1 MADIHHVQRQRRDE
15 IASGTG
21 GNIRGDEL
29 HDDSPKAKYEPVD
42 PDAAAAA
49 EWQQLYHAASPWVAS
64 HHHLITGSVLPVW
77 NKIQER
83 EGKFNEW
90 QDEDKSRTPK

>member
-1 MADIHHVQRQRRDE
+1 M
-15 IASGTG
+15 
-21 GNIRGDEL
+21 

-49 EWQQLYHAASPWVAS
+49 EWQQLYHAAGPWVAS
-64 HHHLITGSVLPVW
+64 HHHVITGSVLPVW

-83 EGKFNEW
+83 EGSGKDANRKTRSPQLWLPTLSNAPGETC
-90 QDEDKSRTPK
+90 DDALK